1 MKEKIRF
8 YLWLC
13 YVFLFIS
20 TFTFGG
26 GYVVIPMIRKY
37 FVEQKKLFSE
47 EELMEMA
54 AIAQSSPGAIAI
66 NLSILA
72 GKRTA
77 GWIGILIS
85 SLCSILPPIII
96 LSFISNWYAAFS
108 NNSYIAA
115 ILKGMQAG
123 VAALIVDLIIDMYKM
138 ILEEKSV
145 LLNLLVPA
153 AFIANAFFNVNVMLI
168 LVVSSLISIFFLFMQ
183 SVVKRRQEHV

>member
-138 ILEEKSV
+138 LLEEKSV

>member
-26 GYVVIPMIRKY
+26 GYVVIPMIRKC

-138 ILEEKSV
+138 ILEEKSI

>member
-13 YVFLFIS
+13 YVNLFIS

-37 FVEQKKLFSE
+37 FIEQKKLFKE
-47 EELMEMA
+47 DELMEMA

-72 GKRTA
+72 GKRCANWA
-77 GWIGILIS
+77 GIFIS
-85 SLCSILPPIII
+85 SICSIIPPIII
-96 LSFISNWYAAFS
+96 LSFISTWYVAFS
-108 NNSYIAA
+108 NNLYIAA

-138 ILEEKSV
+138 ILQEKS
-145 LLNLLVPA
+145 LLLTLLVPC
-153 AFIANAFFNVNVMLI
+153 AFIANAFFNINVMLI
-168 LVVSSLISIFFLFMQ
+168 LLVSSLISLFSLLIQ
-183 SVVKRRQEHV
+183 SAYQRRQENV

>member
-138 ILEEKSV
+138 LLEEKSI

>member
-13 YVFLFIS
+13 YVNLFIS

-96 LSFISNWYAAFS
+96 LSFISTWYVAFS
-108 NNSYIAA
+108 NNLYIAA

-168 LVVSSLISIFFLFMQ
+168 LIISSLISVFFLFMQ
-183 SVVKRRQEHV
+183 PVVKRRQKHV

>member
-13 YVFLFIS
+13 YVNLFIS

-77 GWIGILIS
+77 GGIGILIS

-96 LSFISNWYAAFS
+96 LSFISTWYVAFS
-108 NNSYIAA
+108 NNLYIAA

-168 LVVSSLISIFFLFMQ
+168 LVISSLISVFFLFMQ
-183 SVVKRRQEHV
+183 SVVKRRQEHA

>member
-96 LSFISNWYAAFS
+96 LSFISNWYVAFS

-138 ILEEKSV
+138 ILEEKSI

>member
-168 LVVSSLISIFFLFMQ
+168 LVISSLISIFFLFMQ

>member
-138 ILEEKSV
+138 ILEEKSI

>member
-123 VAALIVDLIIDMYKM
+123 VAALIVDLVIDMYKM
-138 ILEEKSV
+138 ILEEKSI